1 MVPRRPAVPRFADR
15 AGAAVIAQARDRAR
29 RARNEVLLVLP
40 LAVLTLIA
48 YDHRREWFGVDQPVQ
63 IATVVVLVI
72 LGWRLARDVGRAV
85 GPALLSRLDPG
96 TAGTV
101 EFLIRLVAVAVALL
115 GALRIAGIPP
125 QTLAVGGAFTAV
137 VLGLAAQQTLG
148 NLFAG
153 TVMLSA
159 QPFRIGDRIRLQGG
173 GLAGQLEGSVSSL
186 GLLYTTLTRGAD
198 RMMIPN
204 GVVLGCA
211 VIPLHEPAAVDLRA
225 RLRPNVRPSDVQ
237 RLLGDTVTVA
247 TRDAPHIALEELDD
261 EEVVVRVS
269 ATPTD
274 PAEGAA
280 LADEVLHA
288 LRSVTRGE
296 ITREHRVVDA
306 SEREPAPAGRG

>member
-1 MVPRRPAVPRFADR
+1 MSSRRPAVPRFADR
-15 AGAAVIAQARDRAR
+15 AAISPEARERAR

-40 LAVLTLIA
+40 LAALTLLA
-48 YDHRREWFGVDQPVQ
+48 YENRMAWFRIDQPAQV
-63 IATVVVLVI
+63 ATVVLLVI

-85 GPALLSRLDPG
+85 GPALLARLDPG

-101 EFLIRLVAVAVALL
+101 EFLIRLVAVAAALL

-173 GLAGQLEGSVSSL
+173 GLAGQLEGTVSSL
-186 GLLYTTLTRGAD
+186 GLLYTTLRKGAD

-225 RLRPNVRPSDVQ
+225 RLRPNVRPTDVQ
-237 RLLGDTVTVA
+237 RLLGESVTVA
-247 TRDAPHIALEELDD
+247 TRDVPHIALEELDD

-269 ATPTD
+269 ATPAD
-274 PAEGAA
+274 PGEGAA

-296 ITREHRVVDA
+296 ITREHRVV
-306 SEREPAPAGRG
+306 APATSEATVPACG

>member
-1 MVPRRPAVPRFADR
+1 MSPRRPAVPRFADR
-15 AGAAVIAQARDRAR
+15 AAISPEARERAR

-40 LAVLTLIA
+40 LAALTLVA
-48 YDHRREWFGVDQPVQ
+48 YENRRAWFGIDQPAQV
-63 IATVVVLVI
+63 ATVVLLVI

-85 GPALLSRLDPG
+85 GPALLARLDPG

-101 EFLIRLVAVAVALL
+101 EFLIRLVAVAAALL

-173 GLAGQLEGSVSSL
+173 GLAGQLEGTVSSL
-186 GLLYTTLTRGAD
+186 GLLYTTLRKGAD

-225 RLRPNVRPSDVQ
+225 RLRPNVRPTDVQ
-237 RLLGDTVTVA
+237 RLLGESVTVA

-269 ATPTD
+269 ATPAD

-296 ITREHRVVDA
+296 ITREHRVVPPAA
-306 SEREPAPAGRG
+306 SGAGLAGRG

>member
-1 MVPRRPAVPRFADR
+1 MLSRRPHVPRFTDR
-15 AGAAVIAQARDRAR
+15 TGAAVRAQARDRAR
-29 RARNEVLLVLP
+29 RARNEVLVVLP
-40 LAVLTLIA
+40 LAALTLVA
-48 YDHRREWFGVDQPVQ
+48 YRNRDAWFGIDQPVQ
-63 IATVVVLVI
+63 IATVVLLVI

-85 GPALLSRLDPG
+85 GPALLDRLDPG

-101 EFLIRLVAVAVALL
+101 EFLIRLVAVAAALL

-173 GLAGQLEGSVSSL
+173 GLAGQLEGTVRSL

-198 RMMIPN
+198 RMMVPN

-211 VIPLHEPAAVDLRA
+211 VIPLREPAAVDLLA

-237 RLLGDTVTVA
+237 SLLGRSVSVA
-247 TRDAPHIALEELDD
+247 TRETPHIALEELDD
-261 EEVVVRVS
+261 EEVVVRVT
-269 ATPTD
+269 ATPED
-274 PAEGAA
+274 PEEGAA
-280 LADEVLHA
+280 LADEVLLA

-296 ITREHRVVDA
+296 ITQEHRTVA
-306 SEREPAPAGRG
+306 PGGAEPVGAGRS